1 MFIVRWVIKSK
12 LNIIQSNRSN
22 GFIRCWVIKIKLSV
36 LQSKLG
42 KLNVTWAIWS
52 KVNLIENQFS
62 KDISKL
68 SNQGL
73 TYYDSG

>member
-1 MFIVRWVIKSK
+1 MV
-12 LNIIQSNRSN
+12 
-22 GFIRCWVIKIKLSV
+22 RCWVIKIKLPV